1 MSRPSNGTLSLRT
14 SDDDDNDDAVFMQSV
29 FSDDVIEID
38 PPAINNFPVQT
49 TSMESSTAKG
59 YKGSPFYGSGLKG
72 GLVVEDISSSGLGGS
87 SNKVSRVDE
96 VAECQKIL
104 QRGNERTAMLPFL
117 IHSFEELCWQARED
131 NKGMLVVLLNS
142 RRKDDAKRGTLLR
155 NSNVRNQKKSIGFQ
169 ADDVVILQ
177 GYPKVWQTTE
187 LLNVLL
193 VVKRPQDASNDL
205 ISRETLSQ
213 LLVTVAPE
221 IQRQMGHRVA
231 YIDDTEITSVSPDAS
246 GRKSGKPKSLLL
258 HRSAL
263 IALGAAL
270 AVVLLVAVIMIVW
283 YHRKKNSEKAD
294 LKQTAPVNQ
303 EENIRL
309 MEL

>member
-1 MSRPSNGTLSLRT
+1 M
-14 SDDDDNDDAVFMQSV
+14 
-29 FSDDVIEID
+29 
-38 PPAINNFPVQT
+38 
-49 TSMESSTAKG
+49 
-59 YKGSPFYGSGLKG
+59 
-72 GLVVEDISSSGLGGS
+72 
-87 SNKVSRVDE
+87 
-96 VAECQKIL
+96 
-104 QRGNERTAMLPFL
+104 
-117 IHSFEELCWQARED
+117 
-131 NKGMLVVLLNS
+131 
-142 RRKDDAKRGTLLR
+142 
-155 NSNVRNQKKSIGFQ
+155 RNQKKSIGFQ

-283 YHRKKNSEKAD
+283 YHRKKNRYNKVIGRRRMGGAS
-294 LKQTAPVNQ
+294 
-303 EENIRL
+303 
-309 MEL
+309 